1 MWGVGYGGG
10 GGIGGT
16 FEKKYSVL
24 SVAMSGREN
33 LEEGDKILLPPS
45 AFEQLS
51 RMEVDY
57 PMLFRISND
66 ALGRNTHCGVLEFTA
81 EEGRC
86 YMPFWMMQNLCIE
99 ENSLVSVKNV
109 SLSTAT
115 FVKFRAQSCDFLE
128 ISNPR
133 AVLEYTLRKYTC
145 LTTGDIICLPYSGSK
160 YHLEVTEVQPSGKAS
175 IVECNVN
182 IDFEEPVGYKEYS
195 EKQRSRSGSLA
206 GGSGSAAGS
215 SSNSLGSAGGGEE
228 GGATGPV
235 RAVQKAKAGGDDEDD
250 DAAGGVFTAF
260 KGNAQRIDG
269 KVTASSSS
277 SADIAAAKAA
287 RLAAAEARATAA
299 TTAEPVVST
308 ERKSRIGGKFSKK
321 ASAVSAF
328 TGTAKKLS

>member
-1 MWGVGYGGG
+1 MGGRG
-10 GGIGGT
+10 GGT

-66 ALGRNTHCGVLEFTA
+66 SLGRSTHCGVLEFTA

-133 AVLEYTLRKYTC
+133 AVLEYTLRKFTC

-160 YHLEVTEVQPSGKAS
+160 YYLEVTEVQPSGKAS

-182 IDFEEPVGYKEYS
+182 IDFDEPVGYKEYS

-206 GGSGSAAGS
+206 GGPTTGSGVDGQS
-215 SSNSLGSAGGGEE
+215 SAGGGDE
-228 GGATGPV
+228 GTSGPV

-250 DAAGGVFTAF
+250 GAPGVFTAF
-260 KGNAQRIDG
+260 GGNAQRVDG
-269 KVTASSSS
+269 KATASPQVD
-277 SADIAAAKAA
+277 ATAAAAAKAA
-287 RLAAAEARATAA
+287 RLAAAEARASATSSAA
-299 TTAEPVVST
+299 PVVPT
-308 ERKSRIGGKFSKK
+308 GRKSRIGDKFSKK
-321 ASAVSAF
+321 ASAASAF
-328 TGTAKKLS
+328 NGTARKLT

>member
-1 MWGVGYGGG
+1 MGGG
-10 GGIGGT
+10 GSGT

-66 ALGRNTHCGVLEFTA
+66 TLGRNTHCGVLEFTA

-86 YMPFWMMQNLCIE
+86 YMPFWMMQNLCIM
-99 ENSLVSVKNV
+99 ENSLVTVKNV

-160 YHLEVTEVQPSGKAS
+160 YFLEVTEVQPAGKAS

-182 IDFEEPVGYKEYS
+182 IDFDEPVGYKEYS

-206 GGSGSAAGS
+206 GVNSAAGS
-215 SSNSLGSAGGGEE
+215 SNNSLSSAGGGEE
-228 GGATGPV
+228 GAATGPM
-235 RAVQKAKAGGDDEDD
+235 RAVQKAKAGGDDEDGT
-250 DAAGGVFTAF
+250 ASGVFTAF
-260 KGNAQRIDG
+260 GGNSRRVDG
-269 KVTASSSS
+269 KATASSSS
-277 SADIAAAKAA
+277 SADASAAKAA
-287 RLAAAEARATAA
+287 RLAAAEARASAA
-299 TTAEPVVST
+299 TASEPIVHT
-308 ERKSRIGGKFSKK
+308 ERKSRIGDKFSKK
-321 ASAVSAF
+321 VNAVSAF
-328 TGTAKKLS
+328 TGSAKKLT